1 MQASAFLNCMLI
13 SGLFLL
19 RPSATVGSF
28 VGNHIGKPKAL
39 IARALLVKMAGASSE
54 SLTGKTCVSLQDALD
69 AHGDPTVK
77 FIDGSWFLGKI
88 RIARD
93 EYQAG
98 PRIAG
103 AQFFDIDDVCAKG
116 PDLNPK
122 ALPHMMPPK
131 ELFAATMDAMGITND
146 HSLVVYGSQ
155 GCVSAQVMFVDIS
168 RMRRFKICWL
178 VIIFSRGLLT
188 RR

>member
-1 MQASAFLNCMLI
+1 
-13 SGLFLL
+13 
-19 RPSATVGSF
+19 
-28 VGNHIGKPKAL
+28 
-39 IARALLVKMAGASSE
+39 
-54 SLTGKTCVSLQDALD
+54 
-69 AHGDPTVK
+69 
-77 FIDGSWFLGKI
+77 
-88 RIARD
+88 
-93 EYQAG
+93 
-98 PRIAG
+98 
-103 AQFFDIDDVCAKG
+103 
-116 PDLNPK
+116 
-122 ALPHMMPPK
+122 MMPPK